1 MSGALKKRR
10 WHAIPLALWLL
21 VGVGCGTIGSPI
33 APEDVGIGPRLQ
45 REQQA
50 AKAREQQSE
59 QRTFSAE
66 ESRQQPSVVPDE
78 AELPPLRPIGTR

>member
-1 MSGALKKRR
+1 MSRAARHRR
-10 WHAIPLALWLL
+10 RAIPLALWLL
-21 VGVGCGTIGSPI
+21 AGVGCGTIGSPI

-45 REQQA
+45 REGQA
-50 AKAREQQSE
+50 AKAKEQQIE

>member
-1 MSGALKKRR
+1 MSRALKKRG

>member
-1 MSGALKKRR
+1 MNGTGAYRS
-10 WHAIPLALWLL
+10 AMIPLALWLL
-21 VGVGCGTIGSPI
+21 AGVGCGTIGSPI

-50 AKAREQQSE
+50 AKAKEQQAQE
-59 QRTFSAE
+59 RKFSAE
-66 ESRQQPSVVPDE
+66 ESRQQPAVVPDE